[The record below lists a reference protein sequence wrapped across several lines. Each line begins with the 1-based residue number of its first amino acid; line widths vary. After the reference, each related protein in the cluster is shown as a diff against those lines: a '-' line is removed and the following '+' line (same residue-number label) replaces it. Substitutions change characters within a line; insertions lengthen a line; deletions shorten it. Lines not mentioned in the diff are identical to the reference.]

1 MICFFLKE
9 IQFEYCVKIACSESI
24 ETESQLGSIGFVQVR
39 DDSGL
44 DQGGGGEEVKVGQ
57 NLDMLLKTD

>member
-1 MICFFLKE
+1 MICFFLKKKK

-44 DQGGGGEEVKVGQ
+44 D
-57 NLDMLLKTD
+57 